1 MTTSSSTTLLDPAE
15 ALPDLEIPSPLLATP
30 RRQAALVVQER
41 RGRPA
46 SAFVDVLLAHDLD
59 VAVTIAHADSL
70 PDPGASPLAI
80 LVGSEPL
87 SVARASGRLQVEVD
101 WIGRADA
108 AGASVLGVGHG
119 ARALA
124 LAFGGD
130 VTRAQRPLR
139 GWAMVD
145 TTVPHLVPTGPWLS
159 WQHDVISLP
168 AAAEVL
174 AHNLL
179 GPQAFRLGR
188 HLGVQFHPEATPE
201 TIANWATS
209 DADRDDVGRLLSAVT
224 RDEAAAAASTWRL
237 LSSFID
243 GIESGRGA
251 LSGRMATAGRG
262 WAAAPR

>member
-1 MTTSSSTTLLDPAE
+1 MTALSSSALLDPPEVASH
-15 ALPDLEIPSPLLATP
+15 PGIPPHAAATAT
-30 RRQAALVVQER
+30 RHAALIVQER

-46 SAFVDVLLAHDLD
+46 PAFVDVLLAHDLD
-59 VAVTIAHADSL
+59 IAVTAVDAGSL
-70 PDPGASPLAI
+70 PDPAASPLAI
-80 LVGSEPL
+80 LVGSESL
-87 SVARASGRLQVEVD
+87 DAAWASGRLKAELD
-101 WIGRADA
+101 WIRRADA
-108 AGASVLGVGHG
+108 AGTAVLGVGHG

-130 VTRAQRPLR
+130 VTGAERPLR

-159 WQHDVISLP
+159 WQHDVIALP
-168 AAAEVL
+168 AAAELL

-188 HLGVQFHPEATPE
+188 HLGVRFHPEATPE
-201 TIANWATS
+201 TMAGWATS
-209 DADRDDVGRLLSAVT
+209 DADRDDVDRLLSAVT

-243 GIESGRGA
+243 GV
-251 LSGRMATAGRG
+251 
-262 WAAAPR
+262 

>member
-1 MTTSSSTTLLDPAE
+1 MTALSPAVDPTEVRSDLDVDLDLLSPA
-15 ALPDLEIPSPLLATP
+15 PITD
-30 RRQAALVVQER
+30 RRHAALIVQQR

-46 SAFVDVLLAHDLD
+46 TAFVDVLLAHDFD
-59 VAVTIAHADSL
+59 VAVTVAPAEDL

-87 SVARASGRLQVEVD
+87 DEARGDGRLQAELD
-101 WIGRADA
+101 WIRRADA
-108 AGASVLGVGHG
+108 AGIAILGVGHG

-130 VTRAQRPLR
+130 AARAERPLR
-139 GWAMVD
+139 GWTLVD
-145 TTVPHLVPTGPWLS
+145 TSVPHLVPTGPWLS

-168 AAAEVL
+168 AHAEVL

-201 TIANWATS
+201 TIEGWATS
-209 DADRDDVGRLLSAVT
+209 DADRHDVKRLLGAVT
-224 RDEAAAAASTWRL
+224 RDETAAVASTWRL
-237 LSSFID
+237 LSSFVD
-243 GIESGRGA
+243 GNR
-251 LSGRMATAGRG
+251 
-262 WAAAPR
+262 

>member
-1 MTTSSSTTLLDPAE
+1 MTTSSSTALLDPTE
-15 ALPDLEIPSPLLATP
+15 APPDLDIPSPPFATA
-30 RRQAALVVQER
+30 RRHAALVVQER

-46 SAFVDVLLAHDLD
+46 PAFVDVLLAHDLD
-59 VAVTIAHADSL
+59 VAVTVAQGDSL

-87 SVARASGRLQVEVD
+87 SVARASGRLQAELD
-101 WIGRADA
+101 WIRRADA
-108 AGASVLGVGHG
+108 AGTALLGVGHG

-130 VTRAQRPLR
+130 ATRAERPLR

-159 WQHDVISLP
+159 WQHDVIELP

-188 HLGVQFHPEATPE
+188 HLAVQFHPEATSE
-201 TIANWATS
+201 TVASWATS

-224 RDEAAAAASTWRL
+224 RDETAAAVSTWRL
-237 LSSFID
+237 LSSFIE
-243 GIESGRGA
+243 GI
-251 LSGRMATAGRG
+251 
-262 WAAAPR
+262 

>member
-1 MTTSSSTTLLDPAE
+1 MTASSSTTLLDPPE
-15 ALPDLEIPSPLLATP
+15 TVLDLGVPSPRFAAS
-30 RRQAALVVQER
+30 RRQAGVVIQAR

-46 SAFVDVLLAHDLD
+46 PAFVDVLLAHDLD
-59 VAVTIAHADSL
+59 VAVTAAHADSL
-70 PDPGASPLAI
+70 PDPGASPVAI

-87 SVARASGRLQVEVD
+87 DAARVSGRLEAELD
-101 WIGRADA
+101 WIRRADA
-108 AGASVLGVGHG
+108 ARTAVLGVGHG

-130 VTRAQRPLR
+130 ATRAERPLR

-145 TTVPHLVPTGPWLS
+145 TTVPHLVPTGPWLT

-188 HLGVQFHPEATPE
+188 HLAVQFHPEATPE
-201 TIANWATS
+201 TLANWATS
-209 DADRDDVGRLLSAVT
+209 DADRRDVDRLLSAVT
-224 RDEAAAAASTWRL
+224 RDQAAAAASTWRL

-243 GIESGRGA
+243 AI
-251 LSGRMATAGRG
+251 
-262 WAAAPR
+262 